1 MNRFAR
7 TLLNLMRIEVLLGIG
22 LVMWVISIE
31 ATAQDQSAEMSD
43 VQVITSEERTYAC
56 NYIHSVGMKEVD
68 DKWESVDWKTGDPF
82 FIKWDFLSELHVPT
96 SEYTDV
102 LKIVADDVYYTNVG

>member
-1 MNRFAR
+1 
-7 TLLNLMRIEVLLGIG
+7 
-22 LVMWVISIE
+22 MWVISIE

-82 FIKWDFLSELHVPT
+82 FIKWDF
-96 SEYTDV
+96 
-102 LKIVADDVYYTNVG
+102 